1 MAAAAEVSADD
12 LKVFLQEAEQLLEL
26 LDEDLVRLEQE
37 SDNEEL
43 LQEIFR
49 AAHTLKGSSGMLGFD
64 EMAHLTHAME
74 DLLDRVRK
82 GTLAITSE
90 IVDALLMSLDCLKI
104 LKNNLTE
111 DGEGHSIDTQPI
123 VDALNTAAAGGSAPE
138 AASTQ
143 EPLHTIFANDENLRS
158 LFEEASGE
166 GHAVLHLKVHIDE
179 ATDWKAVRC
188 FQVINELDDCG
199 DVLSSVPSQAEI
211 EQERVSGLLE
221 ILFATDQEAVDIQ
234 ARVEQLEEITSAEA
248 AAFDPDAAPEPA
260 AAPVEAAPEAGAQAD
275 ARTQIAA
282 SAQKVEALQTTVRID
297 VEQLDA
303 LMNMVGELVIDR
315 TRVSQLSRL
324 LQGRFKED
332 EYVGALAET
341 STHIAKVV
349 DELHES
355 MLSVRMLPVGLLFSK
370 FPRLVRDLSRG
381 LDREVTLAVEGEDT
395 EIDRSVIEK
404 IKDPLVHLIRNSVD
418 HGIEPAEE
426 RAAAGKPEA
435 SVLKLTAAH
444 EQGQIIISIEDDGRG
459 IDTERVVASAVK
471 KGQISQDVADRLSHR
486 EKLDLIFAPGL
497 STAAKTT
504 EVSGRGVGMDI
515 VRRDIESLNGRVE
528 VESEAGKGTTFKL
541 RLPLTLATFRG
552 LLVASGGTTYAI
564 PLTYVQETIRPEQAQ
579 LRTVS
584 GRPVMSLR
592 GSVMSL
598 IWLNDSLRLEADL
611 DTARSEDPYVIVV
624 RASDSETDRPV
635 AIAVDELV
643 DQQEIVVKSLSGFL
657 GRARGIA
664 GASILGDGQVVLILD
679 VPSMIKASQ
688 ARDTDQPSALADGET
703 TAFGTSAADPA
714 PAERMAS

>member
-37 SDNEEL
+37 SGNEEL

-82 GTLAITSE
+82 GTLAITPE
-90 IVDALLMSLDCLKI
+90 IVDALLMSLDGLKI
-104 LKNNLTE
+104 LKSNLTE
-111 DGEGHSIDTQPI
+111 DGEGDSIDTQPI
-123 VDALNTAAAGGSAPE
+123 VDSLNAAIAAGTAPEVISAQLSLHALVAADNGLRAKIDE
-138 AASTQ
+138 AAS
-143 EPLHTIFANDENLRS
+143 
-158 LFEEASGE
+158 E
-166 GHAVLHLKVHIDE
+166 GTVLHLKVE
-179 ATDWKAVRC
+179 LEVSSDWKAVRC
-188 FQVINELDDCG
+188 FQVLNELDDCG
-199 DVLSSVPSQAEI
+199 SVLGSSPSQSDI
-211 EQERVSGLLE
+211 EQEKVTGLLE
-221 ILFATDQEAVDIQ
+221 ILLATDQDASDIQ
-234 ARVEQLEEITSAEA
+234 ARIEQLEEIASATTEPFDADAAPAEA
-248 AAFDPDAAPEPA
+248 APAP
-260 AAPVEAAPEAGAQAD
+260 APVAVAEGGEQ
-275 ARTQIAA
+275 RTQIAA

-297 VEQLDA
+297 VDQLDA

-332 EYVGALAET
+332 EYVTALAET

-355 MLSVRMLPVGLLFSK
+355 MMSVRMLPVGLLFSK
-370 FPRLVRDLSRG
+370 FPRLVRDLARG
-381 LDREVTLAVEGEDT
+381 LDRQVTLAVEGEDT

-426 RAAAGKPEA
+426 RLAAGKPEA
-435 SVLKLTAAH
+435 SILKLTAAH
-444 EQGQIIISIEDDGRG
+444 AQGQIIISIEDDGRG

-471 KGQISQDVADRLSHR
+471 KGQLTQEAAERLSHR
-486 EKLDLIFAPGL
+486 EKLELIFAPGL

-528 VESEAGKGTTFKL
+528 VESEAGKGTTFRL
-541 RLPLTLATFRG
+541 HLPLTLATFRG

-564 PLTYVQETIRPEQAQ
+564 PLTYVQETIRPEENQ

-598 IWLNDSLRLEADL
+598 VWLNESLRLRGGL
-611 DTARSEDPYVIVV
+611 DTERSDDPYVVVV
-624 RASDSETDRPV
+624 RASESETDRPV

-679 VPSMIKASQ
+679 VPSMIKNNQ
-688 ARDTDQPSALADGET
+688 ARDTDPQSLTGTGEP
-703 TAFGTSAADPA
+703 GSDDSSAADEA
-714 PAERMAS
+714 PEPERMAS

>member
-12 LKVFLQEAEQLLEL
+12 LKVFLQEAEGLLEL

-49 AAHTLKGSSGMLGFD
+49 GAHTLKGSSGMLGFD
-64 EMAHLTHAME
+64 DMAHLTHAME

-82 GTLAITSE
+82 GTLAITPE
-90 IVDALLMSLDCLKI
+90 IVDALLMSLDGLKI
-104 LKNNLTE
+104 LKDNLSE
-111 DGEGHSIDTQPI
+111 DGEGDSIDTQPI
-123 VDALNTAAAGGSAPE
+123 VDALNTAASAGAAPE
-138 AASTQ
+138 ATSSQ
-143 EPLHTIFANDENLRS
+143 PSLHAALAADEDLRS
-158 LFEEASGE
+158 LVEEASGE
-166 GHAVLHLKVHIDE
+166 DHPVLHLKVQID
-179 ATDWKAVRC
+179 AASDWKAVRC

-199 DVLSSVPSQAEI
+199 RVIGSVPSRADI

-221 ILFATDQEAVDIQ
+221 ILLATDHEAPDIQ
-234 ARVEQLEEITSAEA
+234 ARVEQLEEVTSVEA
-248 AAFDPDAAPEPA
+248 AAFDPNAAPEPA
-260 AAPVEAAPEAGAQAD
+260 ANASAPAADAD
-275 ARTQIAA
+275 ARAQIAA

-297 VEQLDA
+297 VDQLDA

-341 STHIAKVV
+341 SMHIAKVV

-355 MLSVRMLPVGLLFSK
+355 MMAVRMLPVGLLFSK

-381 LDREVTLAVEGEDT
+381 LDRKVTLAVEGEET

-418 HGIEPAEE
+418 HGIEPAAD
-426 RAAAGKPEA
+426 RVAAGKSEE
-435 SVLKLTAAH
+435 SILKLIASH
-444 EQGQIIISIEDDGRG
+444 EQGQIVISIEDDGRG
-459 IDTERVVASAVK
+459 IDTERVVAAAVK
-471 KGQISQDVADRLSHR
+471 KGQISQEVADRLSHR
-486 EKLDLIFAPGL
+486 EQLELIFAPGL
-497 STAAKTT
+497 STAATTT

-515 VRRDIESLNGRVE
+515 VRREIESLNGRVE
-528 VESEAGKGTTFKL
+528 VESEAGKGSTFRL

-552 LLVASGGTTYAI
+552 LLVSCGGTTYAI
-564 PLTYVQETIRPEQAQ
+564 PLTYVQETIRPDEAQ

-598 IWLNDSLRLEADL
+598 IWLNESLQLTNGVE
-611 DTARSEDPYVIVV
+611 TARSDDP
-624 RASDSETDRPV
+624 
-635 AIAVDELV
+635 
-643 DQQEIVVKSLSGFL
+643 
-657 GRARGIA
+657 
-664 GASILGDGQVVLILD
+664 
-679 VPSMIKASQ
+679 
-688 ARDTDQPSALADGET
+688 
-703 TAFGTSAADPA
+703 
-714 PAERMAS
+714 

>member
-12 LKVFLQEAEQLLEL
+12 LKVFLQEAEGLLEL

-49 AAHTLKGSSGMLGFD
+49 GAHTLKGSSGMLGFD
-64 EMAHLTHAME
+64 DMAHLTHAME

-82 GTLAITSE
+82 GTLAITPE
-90 IVDALLMSLDCLKI
+90 IVDALLMSLDGLKI
-104 LKNNLTE
+104 LKDNLSE
-111 DGEGHSIDTQPI
+111 DGEGDSIDTQPI
-123 VDALNTAAAGGSAPE
+123 VDALNTAASAGAAPE
-138 AASTQ
+138 ATSSQ
-143 EPLHTIFANDENLRS
+143 PSLHAALAADEDLRS
-158 LFEEASGE
+158 LVEEASGE
-166 GHAVLHLKVHIDE
+166 DHPVLHLKVQID
-179 ATDWKAVRC
+179 AASDWKAVRC

-199 DVLSSVPSQAEI
+199 RVIGSVPSRADI

-221 ILFATDQEAVDIQ
+221 ILLATDHEAPDIQ
-234 ARVEQLEEITSAEA
+234 ARVEQLEEVTSVEA
-248 AAFDPDAAPEPA
+248 AAFDPNAAPEPA
-260 AAPVEAAPEAGAQAD
+260 ANASAPAADAD
-275 ARTQIAA
+275 ARAQIAA
-282 SAQKVEALQTTVRID
+282 SAQKVEALQATVRID
-297 VEQLDA
+297 VDQLDA

-341 STHIAKVV
+341 SMHIAKVV

-355 MLSVRMLPVGLLFSK
+355 MMAVRMLPVGLLFSK

-381 LDREVTLAVEGEDT
+381 LDRKVTLAVEGEET

-418 HGIEPAEE
+418 HGIEPAAD
-426 RAAAGKPEA
+426 RVAAGKPEE
-435 SVLKLTAAH
+435 SILKLIASH
-444 EQGQIIISIEDDGRG
+444 EQGQIVISIEDDGRG
-459 IDTERVVASAVK
+459 IDTERVVAAAVK
-471 KGQISQDVADRLSHR
+471 KGQISQEVADRLSHR
-486 EKLDLIFAPGL
+486 EQLELIFAPGL
-497 STAAKTT
+497 STAATTT

-528 VESEAGKGTTFKL
+528 VESEAGKGSTFRL

-552 LLVASGGTTYAI
+552 LLVSCGGTTYAI
-564 PLTYVQETIRPEQAQ
+564 PLTYVQETIRPDEAQ

-598 IWLNDSLRLEADL
+598 IWLNESLQLTNGVE
-611 DTARSEDPYVIVV
+611 TARSDDPYVVVV
-624 RASDSETDRPV
+624 RASESETDRPV

-657 GRARGIA
+657 GRARGIRGGEHPRRWA
-664 GASILGDGQVVLILD
+664 GGADSRRAFDDQGEPGAGDRPTVGRCRWRRHECD
-679 VPSMIKASQ
+679 
-688 ARDTDQPSALADGET
+688 
-703 TAFGTSAADPA
+703 
-714 PAERMAS
+714 